1 MKDIPTIRI
10 AGKSAC
16 ILIVDDELQN
26 RQLLEV
32 MLQAAGHRTLS
43 AVSGEEALAMIG
55 RELPDLILL
64 DIIMPGL
71 DGFQIAA
78 QLKKNPATENIPI
91 IMITALQERS
101 ATILG
106 LKAGAEEFITRP
118 IDHIE
123 LCLRVKNLLRLKEG
137 TAELNRVNGEL
148 HKLVDEKDIL
158 LKELH
163 HRVKNNLQIMSS
175 ILSLQSNYIQEPKLL
190 EVFHESQARIR
201 SIALIHEL
209 LYQKGHL
216 DRIDFKEYVENL
228 VENIFRTIGADTD
241 RISYSLACDSALMD
255 PDSVIHCGLI
265 VNELI
270 TNSFKYAFPGD
281 RHGIISVGLR
291 VRDGTCVLTVADDG
305 IGLPPDHQIKTSR
318 SMGLQL
324 VDVLIRQIGATL
336 EIGRIGG
343 ASYTLT
349 FLYSQVNGENG

>member
-1 MKDIPTIRI
+1 MKEIRAI
-10 AGKSAC
+10 HVTGKYGS

-32 MLQAAGHRTLS
+32 MLQAAGHRTQC

-55 RELPDLILL
+55 QEQPDLILL

-71 DGFQIAA
+71 DGFQIAT
-78 QLKKNPATENIPI
+78 QLKKNPVTENIPI

-137 TAELNRVNGEL
+137 TAELNRVNAEL
-148 HKLVDEKDIL
+148 HNLVEEKDVL

-163 HRVKNNLQIMSS
+163 HRVKNNLQIVSS
-175 ILSLQSNYIQEPKLL
+175 ILSLQSNYIQEPQLL

-216 DRIDFKEYVENL
+216 DRIDFKEYLENL
-228 VENIFRTIGADTD
+228 VENIFKTIGADTN
-241 RISYSLACDSALMD
+241 RISYSIACDSALMD

-270 TNSFKYAFPGD
+270 TNSIKYAFPGN
-281 RHGIISVGLR
+281 RRGVISVGLR
-291 VRDGTCVLTVADDG
+291 VHMGTCVLTVADDG
-305 IGLPPDHQIKTSR
+305 IGLPPDHQVKTSR

-324 VDVLIRQIGATL
+324 VDMLIRQIGATL
-336 EIGRIGG
+336 RIGRVGG

-349 FLYSQVNGENG
+349 FLYSHVNGENT